1 MKMHQVDS
9 NMDAAAR
16 RKAEMDAKMAARHKE
31 VEGSIQNALHSFA
44 QLQINWRAKLLC
56 CGLWVSFQ
64 GRGEASAGQSQ
75 GRSQG
80 ASESLPSI
88 MAVDVFKGV

>member
-1 MKMHQVDS
+1 
-9 NMDAAAR
+9 
-16 RKAEMDAKMAARHKE
+16 MDAKMAARHKE